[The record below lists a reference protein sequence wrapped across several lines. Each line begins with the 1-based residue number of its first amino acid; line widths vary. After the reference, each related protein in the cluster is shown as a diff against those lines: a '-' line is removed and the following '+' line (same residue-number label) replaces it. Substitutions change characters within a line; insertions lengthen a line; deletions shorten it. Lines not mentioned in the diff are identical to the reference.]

1 MKVTI
6 DIPATGESQGTVVR
20 TEDGAVLDHVRRIDI
35 TLEAD
40 QIAKARLEF
49 VMPHVRGGKFIASVS
64 EQHLRELAE
73 AHGFSLMRIID
84 VTDLASRSRE
94 KGFGPA

>member
-40 QIAKARLEF
+40 QLATARLEF
-49 VMPHVRGGKFIASVS
+49 VMPHVRGGKFVATVS
-64 EQHLRELAE
+64 EQHLRALAE
-73 AHGFSLMRIID
+73 VHGFRLMRIVD
-84 VTDLASRSRE
+84 VTDMASRFKE